1 MTDRQRIVSLDFLRG
16 LVIFMAVFEHYTG
29 YLNYWYKD
37 FFIREY
43 ESWDKVYASHLPM
56 SGNLLPMDN
65 ITSTLS
71 LWLVPWVSQ
80 IYLALAAFNLAMK
93 TQEQVR
99 DILSQKLL
107 LFTSIIGVLYVE
119 GFVIAPNFG
128 EAISFYPVML
138 WMVLLALFSIVYGLF
153 GIYGMMAVTL
163 LSFFVDQLGIPDA
176 LRTFETLVRHYIHP
190 NYELDAR
197 LDLFMASGCLGFM
210 YGQVWHHKPHIRN
223 IVNQGVML
231 LSVLALAIFF
241 TFDSI
246 GTISLVDIYSEEHS
260 LAENTFGR
268 IGIWGTEFLVISM
281 LLWLHS
287 KDIDVSWKPL
297 NWIGMFSL
305 TVFIFHKSIFIF
317 LWGPLMTLITAK
329 LGMTLVNNFLV
340 TSILSSLSI
349 LMIYYFKR
357 SNIIYHLMGLHQ
369 DKNWKA
375 VYSSQKLPSMV
386 TTLPVNTLSGEA
398 DITEPMVSSAD
409 KPTNG

>member
-1 MTDRQRIVSLDFLRG
+1 MTANKQRIVSLDFLRG

-43 ESWDKVYASHLPM
+43 ESWDTVYTSHLPM
-56 SGNLLPMDN
+56 IGKLLPMDS
-65 ITSTLS
+65 ITANMC

-99 DILSQKLL
+99 AKLAQKLL
-107 LFTSIIGVLYVE
+107 LFASIIGVLYVE

-138 WMVLLALFSIVYGLF
+138 WMVLLALFSLVYGLF
-153 GIYGMMAVTL
+153 GIRGMMVVTV
-163 LSFFVDQLGIPDA
+163 LSFFVAQLGIPDA
-176 LRTFETLVRHYIHP
+176 LSSFEAMVRHYVHP
-190 NYELDAR
+190 DYELDAR

-210 YGQVWHHKPHIRN
+210 YGWVWHHKPHMRDML
-223 IVNQGVML
+223 NQGVML
-231 LSVLALAIFF
+231 LSVLALALFF

-246 GTISLVDIYSEEHS
+246 GTISLADVYAEEHS

-268 IGIWGTEFLVISM
+268 MGIWGTEFLVIST

-287 KDIDVSWKPL
+287 KGIDVSWRPL

-329 LGMTLVNNFLV
+329 LGMTLVNNFFV
-340 TSILSSLSI
+340 IFTLSSLSI
-349 LMIYYFKR
+349 LMIYGFKR
-357 SNIIYHLMGLHQ
+357 SGIICHLMGLHQ
-369 DKNWKA
+369 DNSWKS
-375 VYSSQKLPSMV
+375 VYAAKKPAA
-386 TTLPVNTLSGEA
+386 TTAPEHEA
-398 DITEPMVSSAD
+398 A
-409 KPTNG
+409 